1 MIDPVYFP
9 HLEVV
14 GDIGNAIW
22 QLHERIKDSPP
33 SWDTR
38 CEALRCIKVT
48 QTLMQST
55 TKGREVPMLTGVDL
69 RRYFSYVARQM
80 AQHLTWGTTEEDVP
94 MAPPRLVALIR
105 HAMPEDGIVCLDN
118 GLYKVRGRIVP

>member
-1 MIDPVYFP
+1 MP
-9 HLEVV
+9 
-14 GDIGNAIW
+14 A
-22 QLHERIKDSPP
+22 
-33 SWDTR
+33 
-38 CEALRCIKVT
+38 
-48 QTLMQST
+48 
-55 TKGREVPMLTGVDL
+55 LTGVDL

-118 GLYKVRGRIVP
+118 GLYKACN